1 MATSMSSAID
11 QSIRNATCNRKIS
24 ILQGLDSSEKIIWD
38 DTLPTLRSVSLRSAT
53 TRGLL
58 LLSSK
63 RNDVEIEG
71 STSEQP
77 SNEMPRTINLKWQK
91 VHFQDIIFA
100 RCYITYVSLMT
111 LHFSLF
117 YGKKLNIP
125 HNLLPKRFGSK
136 IWWDQKLV
144 N

>member
-38 DTLPTLRSVSLRSAT
+38 DTLPTLRSVSLLSAT

-100 RCYITYVSLMT
+100 RCYNFYQCYVYFLSGIE
-111 LHFSLF
+111 FKF
-117 YGKKLNIP
+117 VIRVEK
-125 HNLLPKRFGSK
+125 
-136 IWWDQKLV
+136 
-144 N
+144 